1 MNEIINFLVGI
12 CVITVLGVISLFLC
26 YLGEIKRE
34 IEELKE
40 EKDEQRRIQ

>member
-1 MNEIINFLVGI
+1 MNDILGFLVGI

-34 IEELKE
+34 MEEYKE
-40 EKDEQRRIQ
+40 EKDEQRKI

>member
-1 MNEIINFLVGI
+1 MNDLLGFLVGI
-12 CVITVLGVISLFLC
+12 CVMTVLGVISLFLC

-40 EKDEQRRIQ
+40 DKDEQGKVQ